1 MNAHPERMILA
12 EHLTEFWSN
21 PLRQENGNACADA
34 QKFQMR
40 NRAQPLKD
48 VLEAGIRKQQGIA
61 AGEQHIT
68 DSSIFFQIAECLLEV
83 WRHFIAGNVEGVDG
97 LVVNI
102 EFFGVGDVE
111 HRSGCQDYMYGELPE
126 VTFFCLRS

>member
-1 MNAHPERMILA
+1 MHQNVSPPE
-12 EHLTEFWSN
+12 
-21 PLRQENGNACADA
+21 
-34 QKFQMR
+34 
-40 NRAQPLKD
+40 
-48 VLEAGIRKQQGIA
+48 GII
-61 AGEQHIT
+61 EE
-68 DSSIFFQIAECLLEV
+68 AECLLEV